1 MTNKK
6 EVLFRRHGD
15 VNLFPI
21 TEAEF
26 SAVQGEIIKHN
37 GEHIL
42 ARGEATGSVH
52 TLKVKNPYN
61 LEIKK
66 DIFGQ
71 TYFSISEIAEIT
83 HTTDHEIIRTPKN
96 VWYKQIQER
105 EKDWF
110 ADGVTR
116 KVID

>member
-26 SAVQGEIIKHN
+26 NATQGEIIKHN

-42 ARGEATGSVH
+42 ARTG
-52 TLKVKNPYN
+52 
-61 LEIKK
+61 
-66 DIFGQ
+66 
-71 TYFSISEIAEIT
+71 
-83 HTTDHEIIRTPKN
+83 
-96 VWYKQIQER
+96 
-105 EKDWF
+105 
-110 ADGVTR
+110 
-116 KVID
+116 